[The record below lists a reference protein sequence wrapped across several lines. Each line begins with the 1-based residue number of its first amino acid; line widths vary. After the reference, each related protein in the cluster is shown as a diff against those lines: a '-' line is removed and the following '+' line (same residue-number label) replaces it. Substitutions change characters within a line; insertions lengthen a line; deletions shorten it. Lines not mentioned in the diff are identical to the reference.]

1 MSDVKFPDF
10 PDNPDPG
17 GEGGGGDNV
26 PYIPKGPPI
35 FLSTPIVWNVG
46 VSRGYLRF
54 GFSSDGP
61 IMRYNIIWSRPG
73 REETDMRW
81 VDPSKTSATEEYVI
95 NERPI
100 PDTDYLFKVQAQS
113 RNKTLQFRGPYAP
126 YAYDYSFTGWV
137 EITFHTPPAP
147 SLPSEVKKNDE
158 FVSTKAKKPNP
169 FERVDDE
176 VRVVRKP
183 IVGKTKYRSGNGY
196 RVSDARR

>member
-1 MSDVKFPDF
+1 MSDPQFPDF
-10 PDNPDPG
+10 PDAPTPG
-17 GEGGGGDNV
+17 GEGGGGDHV
-26 PYIPKGPPI
+26 PYIPQDHSRH
-35 FLSTPIVWNVG
+35 LSTPIVWNVG

-100 PDTDYLFKVQAQS
+100 SDTVYLFKVQAQS
-113 RNKTLQFRGPYAP
+113 RDKTLQFRGPYAP
-126 YAYDYSFTGWV
+126 YAYDYDFTGWV
-137 EITFHTPPAP
+137 ETTFHTPPASSRTSDVRKP
-147 SLPSEVKKNDE
+147 TK
-158 FVSTKAKKPNP
+158 FVWTKAKKPNP

-176 VRVVRKP
+176 ARVVRKP
-183 IVGKTKYRSGNGY
+183 IVGETKDRS
-196 RVSDARR
+196 